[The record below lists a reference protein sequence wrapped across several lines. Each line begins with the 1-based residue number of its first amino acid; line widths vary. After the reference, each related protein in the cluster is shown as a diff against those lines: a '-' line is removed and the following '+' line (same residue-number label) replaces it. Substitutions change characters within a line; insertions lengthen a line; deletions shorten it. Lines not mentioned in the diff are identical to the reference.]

1 VKVRLDRAVAT
12 TSWSSW
18 FPEATVHH
26 LVTSRSD
33 HFPNFLD
40 MEQDKSEK
48 LSRRIMRY
56 EIMWERENLLPE

>member
-1 VKVRLDRAVAT
+1 
-12 TSWSSW
+12 
-18 FPEATVHH
+18 
-26 LVTSRSD
+26 
-33 HFPNFLD
+33 